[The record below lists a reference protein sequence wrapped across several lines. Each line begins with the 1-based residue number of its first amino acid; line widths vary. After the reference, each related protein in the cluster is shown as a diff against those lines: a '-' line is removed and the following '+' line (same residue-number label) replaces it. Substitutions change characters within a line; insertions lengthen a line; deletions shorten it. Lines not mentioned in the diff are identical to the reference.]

1 MGQYHILINR
11 DAGEHVFPHTLG
23 NGLKAWEQTAGAI
36 PAALVFLLAAR
47 PGNAPGD
54 VGHHPLAGR
63 WAGQRILA
71 ASDYAE
77 DSDVPGFGRNPPLSC
92 IYHLCTDQPD
102 PAEQRTAYNKVTTT
116 RSGKKI
122 HRTVT
127 PEMQYRE
134 ELREFARLT
143 RKYQHL
149 PNLAPQLQGPI
160 EHALSVRFVAT
171 STRTFHDVPV
181 KPFAVRKEDG
191 ELHYELPERLLRPQT
206 GDDHWELGVIWRM
219 CGLGGWRDNPAPD
232 PLNLPEGLARWPWDR
247 APRDM
252 TFHNATDADQDLG
265 QQRVYANLDRREFFD
280 PGVFGEVPTTLGLM
294 RAAATFPPPMTMS
307 GRHAQNLD
315 GGWNSARPPAYGPR
329 CCIRSRA
336 AAATL
341 SAPNFPRLGAGVTIV
356 CCSLQSTMI
365 TARTCRPRVLFGNPS
380 AIYPPRYLPLPRRRR
395 EPWVADARR
404 WSSAF

>member
-71 ASDYAE
+71 AGDYAE
-77 DSDVPGFGRNPPLSC
+77 DGDIPGFGRNPPLSC
-92 IYHLCTDQPD
+92 IYHLCTDPPD
-102 PAEQRTAYNKVTTT
+102 PGEQRTPYNKVTTT

-134 ELREFARLT
+134 EVREFIRLT
-143 RKYQHL
+143 RKYRHL

-181 KPFAVRKEDG
+181 KPFAIQKEDG

-247 APRDM
+247 APKDM
-252 TFHNATDADQDLG
+252 TFHNASDADQDLG

-280 PGVFGEVPTTLGLM
+280 PIFFGEVPTTLGLM
-294 RAAATFPPPMTMS
+294 RAAASCPPQVPDIVIGGGKTTVAPKLGRRLEFSSAACLWAMLLHPESRGGGDIEPTEFPEIGRWRHDSLLLTSDYDDS
-307 GRHAQNLD
+307 GTSLPSTGAVRQSFRD
-315 GGWNSARPPAYGPR
+315 ISAEVFAAA
-329 CCIRSRA
+329 RA
-336 AAATL
+336 ATRA
-341 SAPNFPRLGAGVTIV
+341 LGGCV
-356 CCSLQSTMI
+356 
-365 TARTCRPRVLFGNPS
+365 
-380 AIYPPRYLPLPRRRR
+380 
-395 EPWVADARR
+395 
-404 WSSAF
+404 